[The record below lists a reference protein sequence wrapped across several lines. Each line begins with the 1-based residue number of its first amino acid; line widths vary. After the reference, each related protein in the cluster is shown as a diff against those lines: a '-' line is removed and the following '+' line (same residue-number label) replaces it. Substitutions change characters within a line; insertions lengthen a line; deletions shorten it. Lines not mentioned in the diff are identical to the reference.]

1 MAKETKKTAHR
12 IKQLWVEKYRPKTL
26 DEVVFQNDLQKKK
39 FVKYVKEGEIPHLL
53 LTGIQGS
60 GKTTIS
66 KALITELKIDETD
79 VLTIN
84 ASKENSVDV
93 MREKISNFVQ
103 SYAIGRFKIVQLEE
117 MDGLSQSAQQAL
129 RVIMEEYSDYCRF
142 IGTANYENKI
152 IPAIKSRMQHFVF
165 KAPAF
170 EDTAVLVANM
180 LVNEGIDFE
189 VDILEKYI
197 AASYPDI
204 RKLIN
209 TLQQNSVDGKL
220 EIPLSTDHGDYKF
233 KMLELLESGN
243 LREIRKL
250 VCASVGREEYE
261 DVYRFFY
268 ENLGKCKKFDES
280 AIEAGIVLIAKYL
293 NMHGVVA
300 DPEICFAA
308 MCIELN
314 NLVS

>member
-1 MAKETKKTAHR
+1 MAKEKNTTHK

-26 DEVVFQNDLQKKK
+26 SEVVFQNDAQKKK
-39 FVKYVKEGEIPHLL
+39 FVKYINEGEIPHLL
-53 LTGIQGS
+53 MTGVQGS

-66 KALITELKIDETD
+66 KVLVNELGIDPTD
-79 VLTIN
+79 VMTIN

-103 SYAIGRFKIVQLEE
+103 SYAIGKFKIVQLEE
-117 MDGLSQSAQQAL
+117 MDGLSQSAQGAL

-165 KAPAF
+165 KAPSF

-180 LVNEGIDFE
+180 LVNENVDFE
-189 VDILEKYI
+189 IDLLEKYI
-197 AASYPDI
+197 SASYPDI

-209 TLQQNSVDGKL
+209 TLQQNSVDGIL
-220 EIPLSTDHGDYKF
+220 EPPLTTDAGDYKF
-233 KMLELLESGN
+233 KMLDLLATGN

-250 VCASVGREEYE
+250 VCENVGREEYE

-268 ENLGKCKKFDES
+268 ENLHKCPKFDENTS
-280 AIEAGIVLIAKYL
+280 EAAVVLIAKYL

-314 NLVS
+314 NLIR